1 MDHVLILEDDDGD
14 APTASSIAGDTA
26 NNSRLSGSGA
36 AASLSPQVD
45 LLQTSYKC
53 HVRRETTPYYCH
65 SRTREMVHH
74 HRVVARGTA
83 QDSETVDTYAWTA
96 RCQGLSIFEPHPNDQ
111 IPHNRWFA
119 PPISPPEERHSLENS
134 LKTQMFA
141 RRKIIGTILE
151 SCLTRRPS
159 QVFAGATFLTR
170 IRAACANQERPCA
183 YNSAKPLSMVAIAS
197 NRGVAAAVASTFSNP
212 CGSTLGIGHRS
223 AIVDTLRQQPGMN
236 NYSRNRTTQLA
247 KSPKHTAKLKHT
259 FNIFVCC
266 CRARVAEAATA
277 VWCDPS
283 SSSSSGRVTSSN
295 SSLGA
300 D

>member
-1 MDHVLILEDDDGD
+1 MVMHQLPL
-14 APTASSIAGDTA
+14 
-26 NNSRLSGSGA
+26 
-36 AASLSPQVD
+36 
-45 LLQTSYKC
+45 LLQVTPPTTAVSPALVRLHRCRPKWICSRQVTSKQRQ
-53 HVRRETTPYYCH
+53 HPTGV
-65 SRTREMVHH
+65 TRAHAKMVHH
-74 HRVVARGTA
+74 HRIVVGRAPRARGTA
-83 QDSETVDTYAWTA
+83 SDPETEHTYARTA
-96 RCQGLSIFEPHPNDQ
+96 GCQGLSIFEPHPNDQ